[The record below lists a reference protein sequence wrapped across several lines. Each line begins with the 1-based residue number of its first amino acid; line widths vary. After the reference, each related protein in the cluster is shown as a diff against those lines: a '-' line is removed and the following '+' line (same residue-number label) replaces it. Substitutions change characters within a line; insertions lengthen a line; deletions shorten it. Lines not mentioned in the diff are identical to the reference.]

1 MGEEGN
7 EALNFVVEPPL
18 ISEEEIDDDH
28 RCADQVVI
36 EILSEKPSLLRV
48 LMSKFMRAPFGMCR
62 EWIRVRRFQAQ
73 RLVSAPV

>member
-36 EILSEKPSLLRV
+36 DVLREQSKP
-48 LMSKFMRAPFGMCR
+48 
-62 EWIRVRRFQAQ
+62 AQ
-73 RLVSAPV
+73 HVDKTVHGFAPVLGDGRPRSGTGGMR